1 MDNADKLARGIVGP
15 EIRKHLFI
23 TQNLTGPLVSPG
35 LSYEANNI
43 IAQAIR
49 DAEKRGRIAG
59 MEEAAAIADDVEHWT
74 SCGMAIRRAAE
85 LEAGD

>member
-49 DAEKRGRIAG
+49 DAEKRGRN
-59 MEEAAAIADDVEHWT
+59 H
-74 SCGMAIRRAAE
+74 
-85 LEAGD
+85 LECVQANQDQAVLGRDRSSV